1 MSYVALGNTQV
12 DSYNVN
18 CKRNLHIYINA
29 QHASC
34 QEGGRENLSGKESA
48 LRASYHSI
56 KENCKDL
63 QENCEIVLTV
73 RARCGVIMLQ
83 EVARVTSRREAK
95 VMAEEY
101 VLARTPDL
109 LRLGELVTRA
119 KGPSRTMAQF
129 AEDCGIGASTLSR
142 IANGKITK
150 AVSLENLQAIY
161 DHRDEGVELSFD
173 TLVHADGYLP
183 KDVFEHLQARRSVIE
198 RNENDQR
205 CAQNTIITAFL
216 DRNIGI
222 QKLPLQPTLIE
233 VKYPYSRPSLSFL
246 LKTQDTEKRWD
257 FYLMLARVEEDGA
270 NRNRMTNKH
279 MLINRIV
286 ERFSRVLLM
295 DAWYPNSLENV
306 RTTAIFV
313 DRTLFDSFV
322 DVYKGSPINT
332 EITAMLIDTERCEI
346 IKEEWLSSKPSISSL
361 LDTIPVDISVVGENE
376 TDFEEDKPW

>member
-1 MSYVALGNTQV
+1 MQV
-12 DSYNVN
+12 GSYNVN
-18 CKRNLHIYINA
+18 RKRNLHIHISA

-34 QEGGRENLSGKESA
+34 QEERENLSGKESA

-56 KENCKDL
+56 KGDCDNL
-63 QENCEIVLTV
+63 QESCNLLLTM
-73 RARCGVIMLQ
+73 RARCGMIMLQ
-83 EVARVTSRREAK
+83 EVARTTSRREAK

-161 DHRDEGVELSFD
+161 DHRDESVDLSFD

-183 KDVFEHLQARRSVIE
+183 KDVFESFRAHNSIREKSV
-198 RNENDQR
+198 NDQR
-205 CAQNTIITAFL
+205 CVQNTIIASFL

-222 QKLPLQPTLIE
+222 QKLPTLPALIE

-257 FYLMLARVEEDGA
+257 FYLMLARVEEDGE
-270 NRNRMTNKH
+270 NRNRMVNKRV
-279 MLINRIV
+279 MINRMV
-286 ERFSRVLLM
+286 ERFSGVLLM
-295 DAWYPNSLENV
+295 DAWYPNLLENV

-313 DRTLFDSFV
+313 DRILFDSFV

-346 IKEEWLSSKPSISSL
+346 IKEEWLSSKPSIPSL
-361 LDTIPVDISVVGENE
+361 LDTIPIDVSMVGENE

>member
-1 MSYVALGNTQV
+1 MQK
-12 DSYNVN
+12 N
-18 CKRNLHIYINA
+18 CKT
-29 QHASC
+29 
-34 QEGGRENLSGKESA
+34 
-48 LRASYHSI
+48 
-56 KENCKDL
+56 
-63 QENCEIVLTV
+63 VLTA
-73 RARCGVIMLQ
+73 RARCGMIMLQ
-83 EVARVTSRREAK
+83 EVARVTSRRETK

-119 KGPSRTMAQF
+119 KGPNRTMAQF

-161 DHRDEGVELSFD
+161 DHRDESVKLSFD
-173 TLVHADGYLP
+173 TLVHADGYFP
-183 KDVFEHLQARRSVIE
+183 KDVFESFRAHNSIREKSV
-198 RNENDQR
+198 NDQR
-205 CAQNTIITAFL
+205 CTQNTIIAAFL

-222 QKLPLQPTLIE
+222 QKLPMQSTLLE
-233 VKYPYSRPSLSFL
+233 ARYPYSSPSLSFL

-270 NRNRMTNKH
+270 NRNRMPNKR
-279 MLINRIV
+279 MLINRMV

-322 DVYKGSPINT
+322 DVYKGAPINT

-346 IKEEWLSSKPSISSL
+346 IKEEWLSSKPSIPSL